1 MTLVEGP
8 QIEKLYRPNELNRMI
23 FDYKLTTVINT
34 PRQTCMVKP
43 INNFILKEFPT
54 QLTVKFVESV
64 WVDIKDIGVDPM
76 NPNTMTKAQHESLGK
91 SMDENGFIE
100 DVLLNNKKTS
110 TGQKYTLINGHQRIY
125 VLQDKGEK
133 RVLAKII
140 KVTALKARQIGWAMN
155 RNVGQDDKEKLSNL
169 LLYAYKNDKL
179 DAFLESVPTF
189 GEDQAKLLIDKFHDT
204 GLFQEGDEIIPETP
218 TSTKTKIG
226 DVYQLGIHK
235 IMCGDASSQEHVD
248 KLFAGKKANHVNMDP
263 PYGVDY
269 LGKGH
274 LLNKINK
281 SNPRY
286 TVINNDVDI
295 EDYTAF
301 FKSVLDTI
309 PLTEYNTINVW
320 MSGLRLHELRIA
332 FEDAGYT
339 WGDYLVWVKSSI
351 VPGRKDHNPRHEFC
365 LYGWKGKHKFYGG
378 NDASS
383 CYFENKPVTS
393 KEHPTMKPV
402 NLIARTILEGSK
414 PKDIVYDGF
423 CGSGTTL
430 ISCENE
436 NRICFGMELSEYYVD
451 IIISRWETKTNKK
464 ARKLS

>member
-1 MTLVEGP
+1 MT
-8 QIEKLYRPNELNRMI
+8 IK
-23 FDYKLTTVINT
+23 
-34 PRQTCMVKP
+34 
-43 INNFILKEFPT
+43 FIK
-54 QLTVKFVESV
+54 SV
-64 WVDIKDIGVDPM
+64 WIDIKDIGVDTM
-76 NPNTMTKAQHESLGK
+76 NPNTMTKAQHDSLGK

-100 DVLLNNKKTS
+100 DILLNNKKTT
-110 TGQKYTLINGHQRIY
+110 TGQKYTLINGHQRVY
-125 VLQDKGEK
+125 VLQDKGEQ

-226 DVYQLGIHK
+226 DIYQMGKHRLC
-235 IMCGDASSQEHVD
+235 CGDAANQEHVD
-248 KLFAGKKANHVNMDP
+248 KLFDGKKANHVNMDP

-274 LLNKINK
+274 LLHKINK
-281 SNPRY
+281 SNPKS
-286 TVINNDVDI
+286 TVIKNDVGI

-301 FKSVLDTI
+301 FKSFLEII
-309 PLTEYNTINVW
+309 PLTEYNTINIW
-320 MSGLRLHELRIA
+320 MMGSRLHELRIA
-332 FEDAGYT
+332 FEEAGYT
-339 WGDYLVWVKSSI
+339 WGDYLVWVKNQF

-378 NDASS
+378 ADASS
-383 CYFENKPVTS
+383 CYFENRPATS
-393 KEHPTMKPV
+393 KEHPTMKPI
-402 NLIARTILEGSK
+402 NLIARIILEGTK

-423 CGSGTTL
+423 AGSGTVL
-430 ISCENE
+430 IACENE
-436 NRICFGMELSEYYVD
+436 NRVAYLMELEPKFCDV
-451 IIISRWETKTNKK
+451 IIDRWQRKTNKTATK
-464 ARKLS
+464 VS